1 MRLAVLGF
9 GLIGGSVARSV
20 RRDRS
25 VSIAAWSPS
34 GAGPQ
39 AAREAGVIDLVAPT
53 VQAALV
59 DADLIVIASPPLACI
74 ELLDSLGDSLRSS
87 IPDGATITDVASTKG
102 AIVAR
107 ANTLGLPFV
116 GGHPMAGRETSG
128 FAASTAD
135 LFEGRPWI
143 VVPGSDATSRD
154 VLRVEGLAHACGA
167 TPIRLTAEGHD
178 RAVAGISHL
187 PLVVSAALVEAV
199 SGSDRGERDD
209 WSLER
214 RLAAMGWRDMTR
226 LARGDPEMAAGIAAT
241 NAEALSARLCDLRE
255 VIDRWLEELADDGS
269 GGGPDAARLMEHFR
283 RIRSR
288 ADERAGG
295 D

>member
-107 ANTLGLPFV
+107 ANALGLPFV

>member
-1 MRLAVLGF
+1 VRLAVLGF

-74 ELLDSLGDSLRSS
+74 ELLDSLGESLRSS